1 MLCRKH
7 AFSGLLLVL
16 FALPGFAD
24 QDDDREAIRAEIEY
38 LTETRSL
45 SGRDIDI
52 AAGSIIAELY
62 ANRGF
67 SPAWTDAAQIEELIA
82 AIESTQAEGLNP
94 ADYYVD
100 AVRAAYTEVGAGI
113 EDPQDKA
120 TADILFTES
129 LIRVGYHQLFGKVN
143 PATLDSNWNFGRNL
157 NGLDPATAVQEIIDS
172 PSLSQRLTSLV
183 PRGWVYNGLKA
194 GLAEFRAIQAA
205 GGWAEIPDGA
215 TLRIGA
221 TDDRLPLLANRLAVS
236 GELERPGD
244 FATYDANLAAA
255 VRLFQQR
262 HGLADDGILG
272 PATLRALNVP
282 VEQRIQS
289 LELSLERARW
299 VMNGLADDFILVN
312 IAGFEA
318 YLVRGREVAWRTRV
332 QVGRPYRQSPVFRD
346 EMRYL
351 VFNPTWTVPRSIAT
365 RDLLPQIQRDV
376 SYLTDRGFQVKN
388 RNGEVIDYRAVDW
401 SQHSRTNFPYTLVQ
415 GPGPANALG
424 RVKFMF
430 PNRHAVYLH
439 DTPSKSLFATA
450 ERAFS
455 SGCIRVENPFELAE
469 ELLGPAWNQ
478 DRIRRVLDSGEITT
492 VSLPVRLPI
501 LLLYWTASVGEDGAI
516 HFYNDVYG
524 RDPAIV
530 DALDK
535 PFGIDSAGS

>member
-1 MLCRKH
+1 V
-7 AFSGLLLVL
+7 FPGLLLVL

-52 AAGSIIAELY
+52 AAGSVIAEVY

-67 SPAWTDAAQIEELIA
+67 SPAWTEAAQIGELIV
-82 AIESTQAEGLNP
+82 AIESTQAEGLNT

-100 AVRAAYTEVGAGI
+100 AVRAAYAEVRAGI

-120 TADILFTES
+120 SADILFTES

-143 PATLDSNWNFGRNL
+143 PATLDSNWNFRRDL
-157 NGLDPATAVQEIIDS
+157 NGLDPATAVQALIDS
-172 PSLSQRLTSLV
+172 PSLAERLTSLV
-183 PRGWVYNGLKA
+183 TRGWVYNELKA

-205 GGWAEIPDGA
+205 GGWVEVPDGP

-221 TDDRLPLLANRLAVS
+221 TDDRLPLLANRLAVT
-236 GELERPGD
+236 GELESPGD
-244 FATYDANLAAA
+244 FATYDENLAAA

-346 EMRYL
+346 EMKYL
-351 VFNPTWTVPRSIAT
+351 VFNPTWTVPYSIAT
-365 RDLLPQIQRDV
+365 RDILPQIQRDV

-388 RNGEVIDYRAVDW
+388 RNGEVIDYTAVDW
-401 SQHSRTNFPYTLVQ
+401 SQHSRANFPYTLVQ

-439 DTPSKSLFATA
+439 DTPSKSLFASA
-450 ERAFS
+450 ERTFS

-469 ELLGPAWNQ
+469 ELLGPEWNQ

-524 RDPAIV
+524 RDQAIA

-535 PFGIDSAGS
+535 PFDIDP